1 MNKTSTEV
9 TQRDSNL
16 IVEPPKVIEA
26 IVLKDQEKET
36 GGKVISETLM
46 IEELISRSSIPARI
60 INELFSKVVEL
71 EEYKRA
77 ENPSPDS

>member
-1 MNKTSTEV
+1 M
-9 TQRDSNL
+9 
-16 IVEPPKVIEA
+16 IEA

-46 IEELISRSSIPARI
+46 VEELISKSNISARI

-71 EEYKRA
+71 KEYKRA
-77 ENPSPDS
+77 EKPSQDS